1 MKMGLNV
8 VRVRE
13 RLAQGNDRPRIGE
26 VLLDPSNYFSLAHLN
41 TFLSHLR
48 WRAAL
53 DRLYRSIQLR
63 DRRRRAL
70 PSATWRNHERGATTS
85 SALCMYEDPSRLPGG
100 RRRSCRIAHSRE
112 RGATTTRGYGIC
124 RRVASTLYQSVQAST
139 TISKSSRRKWSCYQ
153 ISATI
158 STFCVDEWMPVFAW
172 SKPSAV
178 AGMHRNFRNSNER
191 AQAETLARSQMS
203 LSQ

>member
-1 MKMGLNV
+1 MRHVSKHTCVEVEILHFHHAFHSQLVPDARWNPKCSPARNYPGPVRSGSHSEAGHGAEQLTSLMKMGLNV

-70 PSATWRNHERGATTS
+70 PSATWRNHERGATS
-85 SALCMYEDPSRLPGG
+85 LRLFVCMKTRTDG
-100 RRRSCRIAHSRE
+100 RSCCAHQGASIALDE
-112 RGATTTRGYGIC
+112 L
-124 RRVASTLYQSVQAST
+124 RR
-139 TISKSSRRKWSCYQ
+139 Q
-153 ISATI
+153 IL
-158 STFCVDEWMPVFAW
+158 
-172 SKPSAV
+172 
-178 AGMHRNFRNSNER
+178 
-191 AQAETLARSQMS
+191 Q
-203 LSQ
+203 